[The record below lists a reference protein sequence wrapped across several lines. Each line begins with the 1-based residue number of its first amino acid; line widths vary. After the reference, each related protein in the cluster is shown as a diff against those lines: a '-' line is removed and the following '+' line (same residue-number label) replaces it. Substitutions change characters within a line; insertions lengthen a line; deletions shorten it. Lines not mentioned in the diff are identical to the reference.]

1 MTKSRQL
8 WRWALII
15 LLMVLILAG
24 GGVWY
29 AKAGNKS
36 VPVISQALD
45 RLSDNK
51 DEPAQPQQQIEFKNY
66 GPAPEFP
73 KNTKWLSGDAQ
84 SMASLKGKVVMVSFW
99 TYASMNSSSTNPTLN
114 NWQNKYR
121 DNGLQIIGVHTPQY
135 AFEKIS
141 DNVTNAIKTQG
152 INFPVVQDNDY
163 KIWSAYHNQFWPAI
177 YLVDPNGN
185 IVYTHYGESDYDTI
199 EKATRKVLG
208 LDGNYTPP
216 PAAAQDQSHTP
227 QIYLGLAKLTQFG
240 NSEKA
245 ATTEQIFSYPKKL
258 GDSKFALEGQ
268 WVFNQEAAIHTNGF
282 ARLKLNFDA
291 AKVFMV
297 AQSAEPTTI
306 RVYVDGVLVKG
317 VVVSDSQLY
326 QLYDSLAGGK
336 HTLELEIPD
345 KGFQVTTFTFS

>member
-1 MTKSRQL
+1 MTKSRRL
-8 WRWALII
+8 WRFALI
-15 LLMVLILAG
+15 LLGMLLILVA

-45 RLSDNK
+45 RLSDDK
-51 DEPAQPQQQIEFKNY
+51 EEPAQPQQQIVFKNY

-84 SMASLKGKVVMVSFW
+84 SMANLKGKVVLVNFW
-99 TYASMNSSSTNPTLN
+99 TYASINSSQTSPTLN
-114 NWQNKYR
+114 NWENKYK
-121 DNGLQIIGVHTPQY
+121 DNGLVLIGVHTPQY
-135 AFEKIS
+135 AFEKIT
-141 DNVTNAIKTQG
+141 DNVTNAIKDQG
-152 INFPVVQDNDY
+152 INFPVAQDNDY
-163 KIWSAYHNQFWPAI
+163 KIWSAFHNQFWPAV
-177 YLVDPNGN
+177 YLIDRDGN
-185 IVYTHYGESDYDTI
+185 IVYTHYGESNYDDI
-199 EKATRKVLG
+199 EKAFRKVLG
-208 LDGNYTPP
+208 LDGEYTAPP
-216 PAAAQDQSHTP
+216 LADQNQSNTP

-258 GDSKFALEGQ
+258 GDNKFAIEGQ
-268 WVFNQEAAIHTNGF
+268 WVFNQEAAIHTTGF

-291 AKVFMV
+291 AKVFIV
-297 AQSAEPTTI
+297 AESKEPTTI

-317 VVVSDSQLY
+317 VVVKDLQLY

-345 KGFQVTTFTFS
+345 GGFQATTFTFS